1 MMERFVQGGIT
12 LLVGC
17 VVIIIAAVLGVL
29 PEPPQ
34 FTVTGFGSQAAAKT
48 PAPKAPAKVDYAL
61 RYPRAYGE
69 FREGFLPE
77 FYESFRINCG
87 KEASSAAAED
97 ACAITFN
104 VMVEHHFGAFSK
116 EKVTEIMKD
125 STHEEWVG
133 FAAVPPDLKAKIER
147 ALVPMIVTRV
157 GNKTIYK

>member
-12 LLVGC
+12 LLVGL
-17 VVIIIAAVLGVL
+17 VAVLVAAVLGVL

-34 FTVTGFGSQAAAKT
+34 FVGSQAAAKT